1 MSSLP
6 NPKDF
11 NNFKIELSNKIE
23 FDEMQQDYDL
33 NNIYN
38 SFKKNPIPAGYI
50 SKIFDIDILKYNPKS
65 DAVIFYENENIQKV
79 LNLKENK
86 VYKKTPSIKKILNKC
101 WVVSTTITLHTN
113 REHVFS
119 LINFKYFN

>member
-11 NNFKIELSNKIE
+11 NNFKIELSNRIE

-38 SFKKNPIPAGYI
+38 SFKKNPILQDTFQKYLI
-50 SKIFDIDILKYNPKS
+50 LIF
-65 DAVIFYENENIQKV
+65 
-79 LNLKENK
+79 
-86 VYKKTPSIKKILNKC
+86 
-101 WVVSTTITLHTN
+101 
-113 REHVFS
+113 
-119 LINFKYFN
+119 